1 MVQKL
6 HLLGRRLDALA
17 VDDELERVKVDNELV
32 EDQTAGLGLVVLA
45 ARAAQNGLD
54 SCQQLL
60 HFEGLGEIVVRALLQ
75 ALHLVVRLALGR
87 EHDDGG
93 LAVLP
98 DGAQDA
104 PAVHHGQHDI
114 EQHQIG
120 PELPEQIKSL
130 SAVGG
135 DAGVV
140 ALLFEIHLH
149 KLGDIR
155 IVFDDQDR
163 FCHRRSAL
171 PSDTI

>member
-1 MVQKL
+1 MEQKL
-6 HLLGRRLDALA
+6 HLLGRRFDALA
-17 VDDELERVKVDNELV
+17 VDDELERVKVDDELV
-32 EDQTAGLGLVVLA
+32 EDQTAGLRLVVLA
-45 ARAAQNGLD
+45 ACAAQNGLD
-54 SCQQLL
+54 SCQQLF
-60 HFEGLGEIVVRALLQ
+60 HFEGLGEIVVRTLLET
-75 ALHLVVRLALGR
+75 LHLVVRLALGR

-104 PAVHHGQHDI
+104 PAVHHGQHDV

-120 PELPEQIKSL
+120 PDLPEQVDAL
-130 SAVGG
+130 PAVGG
-135 DAGVV
+135 DAGAV
-140 ALLFEIHLH
+140 AFFFKIHLH